1 MVVQHRRAARQGPSR
16 SCRRAGLDSL
26 LLVEMLRGLGLVGR
40 RHRAIT
46 RWDWSC
52 GRHASRRGELEVRAR
67 RWGFRSSACAV
78 RAGYKHAG
86 ILRWRAGR
94 AHLFATVAAPCAR
107 GRAPTQRC
115 PPAARRAHRSP
126 SSRLHAHALG
136 TARAYWRL
144 ARPMPVAAAA
154 ARSAAVCYKRVR
166 HATRVRGLT
175 LFLLR

>member
-1 MVVQHRRAARQGPSR
+1 M
-16 SCRRAGLDSL
+16 
-26 LLVEMLRGLGLVGR
+26 
-40 RHRAIT
+40 
-46 RWDWSC
+46 
-52 GRHASRRGELEVRAR
+52 EVRAR

-107 GRAPTQRC
+107 GRASTQRC

-144 ARPMPVAAAA
+144 ARPMTVAAAA

-166 HATRVRGLT
+166 HATRVRGLKST
-175 LFLLR
+175 YSPDSKGWSPHWRWILNHVAHAHIQETINAANESSCQGLSIAV